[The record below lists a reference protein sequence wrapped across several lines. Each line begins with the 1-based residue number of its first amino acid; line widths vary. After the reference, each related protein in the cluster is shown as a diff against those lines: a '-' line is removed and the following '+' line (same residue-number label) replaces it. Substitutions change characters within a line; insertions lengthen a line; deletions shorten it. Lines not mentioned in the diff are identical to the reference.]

1 MRVVAF
7 VPMKLNNRRLPNKN
21 TKPFTDGKP
30 LCHYILSTLVGIK
43 EIDKVYAYC
52 SSPGIQD
59 YLPKG
64 VAYLGRDISLDRDE
78 TSISSVLCQFAREV
92 PADIYVLAHATAP
105 FLCAASIKRGLEAVS
120 SGGYD
125 SAFAAKKVQD
135 FLWGEGKPLNYDP
148 ANIPRTQDL
157 PGLYAETSG
166 FYIYRRSVVEEHGRR
181 VGEKP
186 FLVEVGEIEGIDIDR
201 EEDFMIADAVFYYR
215 QKLCGGGDFCKDRLI
230 YPYGMPSLREKL
242 GEVA

>member
-1 MRVVAF
+1 MDIPGFPSVNDLVFLFGSLRLFNFIGTNATIF
-7 VPMKLNNRRLPNKN
+7 ILKLSCNIIIIKVIFPPRRD
-21 TKPFTDGKP
+21 T
-30 LCHYILSTLVGIK
+30 
-43 EIDKVYAYC
+43 
-52 SSPGIQD
+52 
-59 YLPKG
+59 
-64 VAYLGRDISLDRDE
+64 SLDRDE

-166 FYIYRRSVVEEHGRR
+166 FYIYWRSVRLYQTPPPSCTAGTPTRSSASRKGPQAQISRAHRICRG
-181 VGEKP
+181 
-186 FLVEVGEIEGIDIDR
+186 
-201 EEDFMIADAVFYYR
+201 FMRKQAVFIST
-215 QKLCGGGDFCKDRLI
+215 G
-230 YPYGMPSLREKL
+230 
-242 GEVA
+242 AAW